1 MNGHPWSDPE
11 LAMIERL
18 AGEIPF
24 PELVA
29 SMQAQAE
36 RQGWPARTRKAYH
49 CKLAKLGL
57 RGRARIGRTLTTG
70 GVAEALGISTDLVV
84 KWLSGRRVCEV
95 LKPHRIGY
103 IKYTTRADWRRLA
116 RVIPEVLGG
125 FSADALEN
133 LLQDRALAE
142 QVSISHPRRPMDC
155 HGIRCVETGQ
165 VWPNKTAAG
174 RELFVSRKAIGAA
187 IREDRPVTALGLR
200 FEPLHPRRGN
210 LNHGPTADGSAD
222 A

>member
-1 MNGHPWSDPE
+1 MNGHPWTDPE
-11 LAMIERL
+11 LAMLERL

-29 SMQAQAE
+29 RMRVQAK
-36 RQGWPARTRKAYH
+36 RHGWPVRTWKAYH
-49 CKLAKLGL
+49 CRLGKLGL
-57 RGRARIGRTLTTG
+57 RARARIGNTLTTG

-95 LKPHRIGY
+95 LQPHRIGY
-103 IKYTTRADWRRLA
+103 IKYTTREDWRRLA
-116 RVIPEVLGG
+116 RVMPEVLGG

-142 QVSISHPRRPMDC
+142 QVATNHPRRPQHC

-165 VWPNKTAAG
+165 TWPNKSAAG
-174 RELFVSRKAIGAA
+174 RELFVSRAA
-187 IREDRPVTALGLR
+187 IRDAIHKGRPVPALGLR
-200 FEPLHPRRGN
+200 FEALHGGN
-210 LNHGPTADGSAD
+210 LNHGPAAAESRHA
-222 A
+222 